1 MEVCQGF
8 KQRYSNAELQEKS
21 HSQMPLQKP
30 IACCGLDVVPPN
42 RLDTGTQQCPAARI
56 TSVRRAFKSLMQLAV
71 CSRTSLTGWAGCQ
84 RPGTAKLT
92 QLILVGG
99 AITILKNMI
108 SSMGRIIPYMMENKK
123 CLKPPTRVLSC
134 WTTWAR
140 SIPYIYY
147 YYGKIKNVPN
157 HQPGLMS
164 YLFLRRLLGDLWAA
178 NSYLTVVLYLYTV
191 PIMFETQNFII
202 MLVP

>member
-8 KQRYSNAELQEKS
+8 KQRYSNAVTGEVTFSNAPAKTNCMLWTRCGSPKS
-21 HSQMPLQKP
+21 FRY
-30 IACCGLDVVPPN
+30 GY
-42 RLDTGTQQCPAARI
+42 PAARI

-99 AITILKNMI
+99 AITILKNMS
-108 SSMGRIIPYMMENKK
+108 SSMGRIIPYIMENKK

-140 SIPYIYY
+140 SIPYIYIY
-147 YYGKIKNVPN
+147 IY
-157 HQPGLMS
+157 
-164 YLFLRRLLGDLWAA
+164 
-178 NSYLTVVLYLYTV
+178 
-191 PIMFETQNFII
+191 II
-202 MLVP
+202 MEK

>member
-8 KQRYSNAELQEKS
+8 KQRYSNAVTGEVTFSNAPAKTNCMLWTRCGSPKS
-21 HSQMPLQKP
+21 FRY
-30 IACCGLDVVPPN
+30 GY
-42 RLDTGTQQCPAARI
+42 PAARI

-99 AITILKNMI
+99 AMVIWVRQWEGLSHILWKIKNVWNHQPEYYPV
-108 SSMGRIIPYMMENKK
+108 G
-123 CLKPPTRVLSC
+123 PPGLDRYH
-134 WTTWAR
+134 
-140 SIPYIYY
+140 IYIY